1 MDGIESLYGSFD
13 NEASAEVVSKRSR
26 LSPCANVLT

>member
-13 NEASAEVVSKRSR
+13 NEASAEAVSKRSR
-26 LSPCANVLT
+26 LSPCAYVLT